1 MAYNTHIHTYT
12 HTHMNTNTYIV
23 HNMSGVYYD
32 MLMNSCPAWVYSDQ
46 EFEDYFAMM
55 TGA

>member
-1 MAYNTHIHTYT
+1 
-12 HTHMNTNTYIV
+12 MNTMHEHLIYN
-23 HNMSGVYYD
+23 NLSGIHYD
-32 MLMNSCPAWVYSDQ
+32 AIMNSCPSWVWTDQ